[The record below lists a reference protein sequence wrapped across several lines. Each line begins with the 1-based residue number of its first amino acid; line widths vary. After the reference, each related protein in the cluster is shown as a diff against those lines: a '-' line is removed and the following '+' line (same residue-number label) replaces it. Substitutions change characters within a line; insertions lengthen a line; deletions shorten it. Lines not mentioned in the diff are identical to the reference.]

1 MNLSS
6 RDLQHFVILPTLE
19 YLSMYSLAAEKQL
32 LAIASQES
40 GLDPFAQFK
49 QGGIGIY
56 QITSEQHRNVWDT
69 FLAFDPNLASQVRG
83 LASQH
88 HFLKNPDDELRTNLA
103 YSTAIAWMLHLQSAP
118 QSPVANDET
127 GLDPLCQDH
136 FPRTNQHPGNLAVWI
151 REHSNTAI

>member
-19 YLSMYSLAAEKQL
+19 YLGMYTLSAEKQL
-32 LAIASQES
+32 LASALQES
-40 GLDPFAQFK
+40 GLDPFAQLK

-56 QITSEQHRNVWDT
+56 QITSEQHRNVWDS
-69 FLAFDPNLASQVRG
+69 FLAFDHDLASQVRG

-88 HFLKNPDDELRTNLA
+88 HFLKSPDDELRTNLA
-103 YSTAIAWMLHLQSAP
+103 YSTAIAWMLHLQSGPEPTCEEKTA
-118 QSPVANDET
+118 
-127 GLDPLCQDH
+127 LDPFCQDS
-136 FPRTNQHPGNLAVWI
+136 FQPGNQIPGNMASWI

>member
-6 RDLQHFVILPTLE
+6 RDLQHFVIVPTLE
-19 YLSMYSLAAEKQL
+19 YLSMHSQAAEKQL
-32 LAIASQES
+32 LATASQES

-56 QITSEQHRNVWDT
+56 QITSEQHRSVWDT
-69 FLAFDPNLASQVRG
+69 FLAFDPDLASQVRG

-88 HFLKNPDDELRTNLA
+88 LFLKSPDDELRTNLA

-118 QSPVANDET
+118 QQSVANDDT
-127 GLDPLCQDH
+127 GLDPLCQND
-136 FPRTNQHPGNLAVWI
+136 FPSTNQHPGNLAMWI

>member
-19 YLSMYSLAAEKQL
+19 YLGMYTLSAERQL
-32 LAIASQES
+32 LASARQES
-40 GLDPFAQFK
+40 GLDPFAQLK

-56 QITSEQHRNVWDT
+56 QITSEQHRNVWDS
-69 FLAFDPNLASQVRG
+69 FLAFDHDLASQVRG

-103 YSTAIAWMLHLQSAP
+103 YSTAIAWMLQLQSGP
-118 QSPVANDET
+118 ELPCEEET
-127 GLDPLCQDH
+127 VLDPFCQDS
-136 FPRTNQHPGNLAVWI
+136 FQPGNQIPGNMASWI
-151 REHSNTAI
+151 REHSNTAT

>member
-32 LAIASQES
+32 LVTASQES

-56 QITSEQHRNVWDT
+56 QITSEQHQNVWDS
-69 FLAFDPNLASQVRG
+69 FLAFDPDLASQVRG

-118 QSPVANDET
+118 QRPVANDEA
-127 GLDPLCQDH
+127 GLAPLCQND
-136 FPRTNQHPGNLAVWI
+136 FPRRDQHPGNLAVWI

>member
-19 YLSMYSLAAEKQL
+19 YLGMYSLAAEKRL
-32 LAIASQES
+32 LASASKES

-56 QITSEQHRNVWDT
+56 QITSEQHRNVWDS
-69 FLAFDPNLASQVRG
+69 FLAFDPDLASQVRG

-88 HFLKNPDDELRTNLA
+88 HFLKSPDDELRTNLA
-103 YSTAIAWMLHLQSAP
+103 YSTAVAWMLHLQSGP
-118 QSPVANDET
+118 EPSVCEDEAM
-127 GLDPLCQDH
+127 LDPFCQDS
-136 FPRTNQHPGNLAVWI
+136 FQSGTQRPGNMASWI
-151 REHSNTAI
+151 RDHSNTAI

>member
-6 RDLQHFVILPTLE
+6 RDLQHFVIVPTLE
-19 YLSMYSLAAEKQL
+19 YLSMHSQAAEKQL
-32 LAIASQES
+32 LATASQES

-56 QITSEQHRNVWDT
+56 QITSEQHRSVWDT
-69 FLAFDPNLASQVRG
+69 FLAFDPDLASQVRG

-88 HFLKNPDDELRTNLA
+88 LFLKSPDDELRTNLA

-118 QSPVANDET
+118 QQPVANDET

>member
-19 YLSMYSLAAEKQL
+19 YLSMYSLAAENQL
-32 LAIASQES
+32 LATASQES
-40 GLDPFAQFK
+40 GLDPFAQLK

-69 FLAFDPNLASQVRG
+69 FLAFDPELASQVRG

-103 YSTAIAWMLHLQSAP
+103 YSTAIAWMLHLHSAP
-118 QSPVANDET
+118 QRPVAIDET
-127 GLDPLCQDH
+127 GLDPRCQDH
-136 FPRTNQHPGNLAVWI
+136 FVRTNQRPGNLAVWI

>member
-19 YLSMYSLAAEKQL
+19 YLGMYSLSAEKQL
-32 LAIASQES
+32 LACASQES

-56 QITSEQHRNVWDT
+56 QITGEQHRNVWDS
-69 FLAFDPNLASQVRG
+69 FLAFNPDLASQVRG

-88 HFLKNPDDELRTNLA
+88 HFLKNPDDELRTTLA
-103 YSTAIAWMLHLQSAP
+103 YSTAIAWMLQLQSGP
-118 QSPVANDET
+118 EPTANEDET
-127 GLDPLCQDH
+127 GLDPFCQGS
-136 FPRTNQHPGNLAVWI
+136 FQPGNQHPGNLATWI